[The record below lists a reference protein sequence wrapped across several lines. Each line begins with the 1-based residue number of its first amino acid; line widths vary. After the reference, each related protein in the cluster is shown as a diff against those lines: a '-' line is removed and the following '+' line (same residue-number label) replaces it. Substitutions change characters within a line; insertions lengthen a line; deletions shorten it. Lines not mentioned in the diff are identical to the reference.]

1 MASADSTAPGRA
13 ASRVGATVVASTGSA
28 ADRARAEF
36 RAILGEK
43 GHHVDLA
50 RRAIAILEQAFAE
63 GALRPIPP
71 IQQALADLR
80 LALTQ
85 EEGQKLGGKSA
96 EASRFILRAI
106 ERGLDEA

>member
-1 MASADSTAPGRA
+1 MASD
-13 ASRVGATVVASTGSA
+13 GAA

-50 RRAIAILEQAFAE
+50 RRGIARLEEAFAE
-63 GALRPIPP
+63 GALRPTPA
-71 IQQALADLR
+71 IQQAIADLR

-85 EEGQKLGGKSA
+85 DPGQKLGGKSA
-96 EASRFILRAI
+96 EASVFILRAI
-106 ERGLDEA
+106 ERVLDEA